1 MVFGLFVLIWVLL
14 GSFLWLLWSGCG
26 VVFLVCLGWFWFA
39 PWLSA
44 LLWFVF
50 PGLWLM
56 VNSVVVCIFF
66 CVCYVF

>member
-1 MVFGLFVLIWVLL
+1 M
-14 GSFLWLLWSGCG
+14 
-26 VVFLVCLGWFWFA
+26 VFLVCLGWFWFA